1 MKKTLIA
8 LALSAA
14 LSAPAFAATL
24 ETEEQKLSYSFGLMI
39 AKQIQPG
46 FEKLDIEAFT
56 AAIKDVFSDAQPQLS
71 EAQIEAVLKKFQ
83 EQQMAKQKIEME
95 KQQLEAKKL
104 AAAKKVEAEAKA
116 KVNRAIG
123 EKFLAENAKRE
134 GVTTTQSGLQIEIIS
149 AGTGKAPTLEDT
161 VVVHYK
167 GSTIDEK
174 IFDSSYKRE
183 KPATFP
189 LARVIKGWTEGL
201 QLLKEGGKAKL
212 YIPSELAY
220 GLQGAGE
227 NIGPGET
234 LIFEVELIEI
244 VKNETNQ

>member
-14 LSAPAFAATL
+14 LSAPTFAATL
-24 ETEEQKLSYSFGLMI
+24 DTEEQKLSYSFGLMI

-56 AAIKDVFSDAQPQLS
+56 AALKDVFSNAEPQLS
-71 EAQIEAVLKKFQ
+71 EAQIEAVLKNFQ
-83 EQQMAKQKIEME
+83 QQQVAKQ
-95 KQQLEAKKL
+95 QAEAAKL
-104 AAAKKVEAEAKA
+104 AAANKVEAQAKA
-116 KVNRAIG
+116 KVNMAIG

-134 GVTTTQSGLQIEIIS
+134 SVTTTKSGLQIEIIE

-174 IFDSSYKRE
+174 VFDSSYKRE

-244 VKNETNQ
+244 VKSETNK